1 MVCTMKDS
9 NTFLNFLSFFNPHI
23 LPLARYNVVTSRH
36 KTLRRSV
43 SAFKLRQLSE
53 VNDICIVPVFFS
65 PFSPIFP
72 AQDYIYSK
80 YRTQLTQLNNNM
92 HLKNQ
97 QGIKFVD
104 AGLEILNFFFFFR
117 FTRENVLGYFVLLL
131 HEKMQIFGTRFRE
144 SLATVSIFDFLN

>member
-23 LPLARYNVVTSRH
+23 LPLARYNVATSRH

-53 VNDICIVPVFFS
+53 VNDICIVPVFFF

-104 AGLEILNFFFFFR
+104 AGLEILNLFFFF
-117 FTRENVLGYFVLLL
+117 TLREKTYQDILSYYCMKKCRYLARDSGNHLRPYQSL
-131 HEKMQIFGTRFRE
+131 IF
-144 SLATVSIFDFLN
+144 